1 MRPPGVLWGCQR
13 WVETGCSS
21 WSCHPGGTAVGVGGS
36 CRSHAPAPPP
46 SPSSNPQQGCISC
59 KVRCCMLRGERGET
73 GKGAVQGWLWKARE
87 GREGRGHRSD
97 PALARANGIPALL
110 KATAASLGLHKAM
123 MQPEATTESMGRCPY
138 PGSFLIT
145 VLAVRVQVP
154 QVPAVGDP
162 YTPTPQPSQVQLG
175 GTLGPGA
182 LTHPV
187 GYGLSAML
195 SSSVLA
201 T

>member
-1 MRPPGVLWGCQR
+1 MGR
-13 WVETGCSS
+13 
-21 WSCHPGGTAVGVGGS
+21 GGRQVREQCRADCGRLEKGG
-36 CRSHAPAPPP
+36 
-46 SPSSNPQQGCISC
+46 
-59 KVRCCMLRGERGET
+59 K
-73 GKGAVQGWLWKARE
+73 
-87 GREGRGHRSD
+87 GRGHRSD

-154 QVPAVGDP
+154 QVPAVGNP

-182 LTHPV
+182 LTYPWAM
-187 GYGLSAML
+187 GCQQCSAAVSL
-195 SSSVLA
+195 QPEDPGRLGKGWKR
-201 T
+201 